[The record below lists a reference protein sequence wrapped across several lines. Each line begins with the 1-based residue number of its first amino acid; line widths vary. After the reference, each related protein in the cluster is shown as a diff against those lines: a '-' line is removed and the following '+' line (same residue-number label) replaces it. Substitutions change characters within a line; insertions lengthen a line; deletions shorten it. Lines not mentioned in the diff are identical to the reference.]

1 MTDDHDLTREDIDD
15 HLDWRGDRNQ
25 GADHD

>member
-1 MTDDHDLTREDIDD
+1 MTDDHYLTREDIDD

-25 GADHD
+25 GADHE